1 MKDLSLYIYKCKLTR
16 VIDGDSIVAD
26 IDLGFNTFTNRHIR
40 LWGINTPEIRTR
52 DLEEKKR
59 GFISKA
65 RVDELMELCNG
76 EFIIE
81 SRGLDKFGRSL
92 GIIWI
97 TLEDTEININE
108 TLITEGLA
116 VEYFGGKK

>member
-1 MKDLSLYIYKCKLTR
+1 MKDTSLYFYACKLTR

-40 LWGINTPEIRTR
+40 LWGIDTPEIRTR
-52 DLEEKKR
+52 DLEEKER
-59 GFISKA
+59 GFVSKA
-65 RVDELMELCNG
+65 RVDELMESCKG
-76 EFIIE
+76 EFILE

-97 TLEDTEININE
+97 QLPNENINLNE
-108 TLITEGLA
+108 TLVTEGLA
-116 VEYFGGKK
+116 VEYMR